1 MIHFFKALSAW
12 GQPDFSRVLRSEI
25 ERLPH
30 DSLPLQEGLRLS
42 SAVSEEPFQA
52 MILRVTESDDQIV
65 ALATLFYSGVI
76 AGCSCA
82 DDPTPLDT
90 QTESC
95 QLEIRLDRQ
104 DARVRFALLP
114 DTEH

>member
-12 GQPDFSRVLRSEI
+12 GQHDFTRVLQSEI

-30 DSLPLQEGLRLS
+30 DVLPLQEGLRLS
-42 SAVSEEPFQA
+42 NAVSEEPIQA
-52 MILRVTESDDQIV
+52 MILRVNESGERIV
-65 ALATLFYSGVI
+65 AVATLFYSGVI

-90 QTESC
+90 QAESC
-95 QLEIRLDRQ
+95 QLEIRLDKR
-104 DARVRFALLP
+104 DASVEFLLCP
-114 DTEH
+114 EDEH